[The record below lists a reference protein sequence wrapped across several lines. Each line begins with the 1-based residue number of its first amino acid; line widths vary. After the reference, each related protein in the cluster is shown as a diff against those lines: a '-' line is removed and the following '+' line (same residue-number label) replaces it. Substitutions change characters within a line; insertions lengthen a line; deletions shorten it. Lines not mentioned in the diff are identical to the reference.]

1 MYSLC
6 CFFYIKKPLIYK
18 KKKDLVH
25 ETAFSYWSSAHAHA
39 FGLFCFFPTF
49 YISTHQI
56 DLLKNNLK
64 DFY

>member
-1 MYSLC
+1 VL
-6 CFFYIKKPLIYK
+6 FFLYKKTSNLQK

-25 ETAFSYWSSAHAHA
+25 EKAFSYWSSAHAHA